1 MKIFSGS
8 SSQELTDKICVIL
21 NKQQQRFSSMGT
33 VYESEIVPGKLKIDK
48 FSDGEILPLFQQSV
62 RDEDVFF
69 VQTTNSSDNIM
80 ETLLVID
87 AAKRAGCKSFTL
99 VSPFQGYS
107 RQDKTDHLRS
117 SIGSKVLADI
127 LTTAGMNRIITIDFH
142 ASAIQGFYNV
152 PVIHLNGNKIFID
165 YIRENHI
172 EDLTIVAPDQ
182 GAVKRASDFCKA
194 FPEST
199 FAMINK
205 KRIKPNEIH
214 SMELV
219 GDVTGRN
226 VVIVDDM
233 ADTLGTMCKAV
244 ELLIEKGAKSVRC
257 IATHGILSGKAIENL
272 YNSKITELLVSDS
285 IPLICDKDSSRNDGR
300 GLRQGPPS
308 PTKLKVISCDKI
320 IGKSI
325 WSLTN
330 KQSIH
335 EINMI

>member
-1 MKIFSGS
+1 MKIFSGR
-8 SSQELTDKICVIL
+8 SSQKLTKRICDILQNQVGSSKVITL
-21 NKQQQRFSSMGT
+21 
-33 VYESEIVPGKLKIDK
+33 GKLKIDK
-48 FSDGEILPLFQQSV
+48 FSDGEILPLFDESV

-69 VQTTNSSDNIM
+69 VQTTNTSDNIM

-99 VSPFQGYS
+99 IAPFQGYS

-127 LTTAGMNRIITIDFH
+127 LEKVGMSRVITIDLH
-142 ASAIQGFYNV
+142 ASAIQGFYNT

-165 YIRENHI
+165 YIKENKI

-194 FPEST
+194 FPDST

-219 GDVTGRN
+219 GDVTDRN

-233 ADTLGTMCKAV
+233 ADTLGTMKKAA
-244 ELLIEKGAKSVRC
+244 ELLMEKGAKSVRC
-257 IATHGILSGKAIENL
+257 IATHGVLSGKAYENL
-272 YNSKITELLVSDS
+272 ENSQITELLVSDT
-285 IPLICDKDSSRNDGR
+285 IGSSGVT
-300 GLRQGPPS
+300 S
-308 PTKLKVISCDKI
+308 SKLKYISCDNI
-320 IGKSI
+320 IAKAI
-325 WSLTN
+325 WSLSQN
-330 KQSIH
+330 KSIH
-335 EINMI
+335 EINTI

>member
-8 SSQELTDKICVIL
+8 SSQELTLKICKVL
-21 NKQQQRFSSMGT
+21 NQELKSFSSMGI
-33 VYESEIVPGKLKIDK
+33 VDGEIVPGRLKIEK
-48 FSDGEILPLFQQSV
+48 FSDGEILPLFQESV
-62 RDEDVFF
+62 RDLDVFF
-69 VQTTNSSDNIM
+69 IQSTNSSDNII

-99 VSPFQGYS
+99 VAPFQSYS

-117 SIGSKVLADI
+117 SIGSKMLADV
-127 LTTAGMNRIITIDFH
+127 LTAAGMSRIITIDLH

-165 YIRENHI
+165 YIKEHQIEN
-172 EDLTIVAPDQ
+172 LTIVAPDQ

-194 FPEST
+194 FPEAT

-233 ADTLGTMCKAV
+233 ADTLGTMCKAA
-244 ELLIEKGAKSVRC
+244 ELLMNSGAKSVRC
-257 IATHGILSGKAIENL
+257 IATHGVLSGKAFDNLEN
-272 YNSKITELLVSDS
+272 SVMEEVLVSDT
-285 IPLICDKDSSRNDGR
+285 IPYVPVRPLPK
-300 GLRQGPPS
+300 
-308 PTKLKVISCDKI
+308 KLKYISCANL

-325 WSLTN
+325 WSLLQH
-330 KQSIH
+330 KSIH
-335 EINMI
+335 EINLV

>member
-1 MKIFSGS
+1 MKIFSGR
-8 SSQELTDKICVIL
+8 SSQKLTKRICDILQNQVGNSKVITL
-21 NKQQQRFSSMGT
+21 
-33 VYESEIVPGKLKIDK
+33 GKLKIDK
-48 FSDGEILPLFQQSV
+48 FSDGEILPLFNESV

-69 VQTTNSSDNIM
+69 IQTTNTSDNIM

-87 AAKRAGCKSFTL
+87 AAKRSGCKSFTL
-99 VSPFQGYS
+99 IAPFQGYS

-127 LTTAGMNRIITIDFH
+127 LEKVGMSRIITIDLH
-142 ASAIQGFYNV
+142 ASAIQGFYNT

-165 YIRENHI
+165 YIKENKI

-194 FPEST
+194 FPDST

-219 GDVTGRN
+219 GDVTDRN

-233 ADTLGTMCKAV
+233 ADTLGTMKKAA
-244 ELLIEKGAKSVRC
+244 ELLMEKGAKSVRC
-257 IATHGILSGKAIENL
+257 IATHGVLSGKAYENL
-272 YNSKITELLVSDS
+272 ENSQITELLVSDT
-285 IPLICDKDSSRNDGR
+285 IGSSGVT
-300 GLRQGPPS
+300 S
-308 PTKLKVISCDKI
+308 SKLKYISCDNI
-320 IGKSI
+320 IAKAI
-325 WSLTN
+325 WSLSQN
-330 KQSIH
+330 KSIH
-335 EINMI
+335 EINTI

>member
-8 SSQELTDKICVIL
+8 SSQRLTEQICKVL
-21 NKQQQRFSSMGT
+21 NN
-33 VYESEIVPGKLKIDK
+33 EEIKPGKLKIDK
-48 FSDGEILPLFQQSV
+48 FSDGEILPLFQESV
-62 RDEDVFF
+62 RDEDIFF

-99 VSPFQGYS
+99 VAPFQSYS

-117 SIGSKVLADI
+117 SIGSKVLADV
-127 LTTAGMNRIITIDFH
+127 LTTAGMTRVMTIDLH

-165 YIRENHI
+165 YIKEHGI

-233 ADTLGTMCKAV
+233 ADTLGTMCKAA
-244 ELLIEKGAKSVRC
+244 ELLMNSGAKSVRC
-257 IATHGILSGKAIENL
+257 IATHGVLSGKAFENL
-272 YNSKITELLVSDS
+272 DKSVMTELLVSDTINPS
-285 IPLICDKDSSRNDGR
+285 KFMDDGFGTPVPLPN
-300 GLRQGPPS
+300 
-308 PTKLKVISCDKI
+308 KLKYISCDNI
-320 IGKSI
+320 IAKSI
-325 WSLTN
+325 WGLVN
-330 KQSIH
+330 KKSIH
-335 EINMI
+335 ELNAI

>member
-1 MKIFSGS
+1 MKIFSGTG
-8 SSQELTDKICVIL
+8 SQELTNSICKVL
-21 NKQQQRFSSMGT
+21 NKELKSFSSFGM
-33 VYESEIVPGKLKIDK
+33 VDEEIKVGKLKIDK
-48 FSDGEILPLFQQSV
+48 FSDGEILPLFSESV
-62 RDEDVFF
+62 RDQDVFF

-99 VSPFQGYS
+99 VAPFQGYS

-117 SIGSKVLADI
+117 SIGSKMLADI

-165 YIRENHI
+165 YIKDNNI

-194 FPEST
+194 FPDAT

-214 SMELV
+214 SMDLV
-219 GDVTGRN
+219 GDVNGRN

-233 ADTLGTMCKAV
+233 ADTLGTMCKAAD
-244 ELLIEKGAKSVRC
+244 LLIQKGAKSVRC

-272 YNSKITELLVSDS
+272 YNSQITELLVSDS
-285 IPLICDKDSSRNDGR
+285 IPMINEKDSKRNECR
-300 GLRQGPPS
+300 GIYQE
-308 PTKLKVISCDKI
+308 PTTNSKMKVISCAKLV
-320 IGKSI
+320 GKSI
-325 WSLTN
+325 WSLAQS
-330 KQSIH
+330 QSIH
-335 EINMI
+335 EINSI

>member
-99 VSPFQGYS
+99 IAPFQSYS

-117 SIGSKVLADI
+117 SIGSKMLADI
-127 LTTAGMNRIITIDFH
+127 LSTAGMNRIITIDLH

-194 FPEST
+194 FPDAS

-226 VVIVDDM
+226 VIIVDDM
-233 ADTLGTMCKAV
+233 ADTLGTMCKAA
-244 ELLIEKGAKSVRC
+244 ELLMEKGAKSVRA
-257 IATHGILSGKAIENL
+257 IATHGILSGKAYTNL
-272 YNSKITELLVSDS
+272 ESSVLTELLVSDS
-285 IPLICDKDSSRNDGR
+285 IPAKL
-300 GLRQGPPS
+300 S
-308 PTKLKVISCDKI
+308 PKLKVISCDNI
-320 IGKSI
+320 IARSI
-325 WSLTN
+325 WGLVN
-330 KQSIH
+330 KKSIH
-335 EINMI
+335 ELNSI

>member
-1 MKIFSGS
+1 MKIFSGTGN
-8 SSQELTDKICVIL
+8 QDLTNSICKVL
-21 NKQQQRFSSMGT
+21 NKELKKHSSFGIID
-33 VYESEIVPGKLKIDK
+33 EEISIGKLKIDK
-48 FSDGEILPLFQQSV
+48 FSDGEILPLFSESV
-62 RDEDVFF
+62 RDQDVFF

-87 AAKRAGCKSFTL
+87 AAKRAGCRSFTL
-99 VSPFQGYS
+99 VAPFQGYS

-117 SIGSKVLADI
+117 SIGSKLLSDI

-165 YIRENHI
+165 YIKDNEIEN
-172 EDLTIVAPDQ
+172 LTIVAPDQ

-194 FPEST
+194 FPDAT

-214 SMELV
+214 SMDLV
-219 GDVTGRN
+219 GDVTDRN

-233 ADTLGTMCKAV
+233 ADTLGTMCKAAD
-244 ELLIEKGAKSVRC
+244 LLIEKGAKSVRC

-272 YNSKITELLVSDS
+272 YNSQITELLVSDS
-285 IPLICDKDSSRNDGR
+285 IPMINEKDSKRNEGR
-300 GLRQGPPS
+300 GIYQGPPTDS
-308 PTKLKVISCDKI
+308 KMKVISCAKLV
-320 IGKSI
+320 GKSI
-325 WSLTN
+325 WSLAQN
-330 KQSIH
+330 KSIH
-335 EINMI
+335 EINSI